1 VSTVDGARVR
11 VVADRSKCMGA
22 GMCALNAP
30 EVFDQDEDEGLVVV
44 LDAEPPAERRF
55 AVRDAVNLCPAS
67 AISLA
72 GDETG
77 AETGAETK
85 RAKE

>member
-1 VSTVDGARVR
+1 MR
-11 VVADRSKCMGA
+11 VVADRAKCMGA

-44 LDAEPPAERRF
+44 LDAEPPAERRN

-67 AISLA
+67 ALSLVEEL
-72 GDETG
+72 G
-77 AETGAETK
+77 
-85 RAKE
+85 

>member
-1 VSTVDGARVR
+1 MRVQ
-11 VVADRSKCMGA
+11 ADRSKCMGA
-22 GMCALNAP
+22 GMCTLNAP

-44 LDAEPPAERRF
+44 LDAEPPTERRN

-72 GDETG
+72 EERQG
-77 AETGAETK
+77 
-85 RAKE
+85 

>member
-1 VSTVDGARVR
+1 MVSPAEDVKLR

-30 EVFDQDEDEGLVVV
+30 EVFDQDEQEGLVVV
-44 LDAEPPAERRF
+44 LEPEPSAEHRY

-67 AISLA
+67 ALRFEK
-72 GDETG
+72 DE
-77 AETGAETK
+77 A
-85 RAKE
+85 